1 MPREDFETS
10 LLADYLRVLT
20 KKSGPLQTSK
30 TVRRSTARTSR
41 SWVDPR
47 GLLTAALK
55 SCLEGQTLPCPL
67 KSNKNEKYWEF
78 LGVEEVEGYFFS
90 FFDPGLFRNPRG
102 PHATISHD
110 YLTYL
115 NRVNEYSQ
123 PVHQKGIP
131 WCRWC
136 SWGPLFAVT
145 PRIVAFEGIILEEEI
160 AELLAAQGQEN
171 FRRSKDQ
178 GDPDS
183 FGLMKAC
190 DNHW

>member
-78 LGVEEVEGYFFS
+78 LGVEEVEGFFFLFLTQGS
-90 FFDPGLFRNPRG
+90 FGIPGALMLRYLTIISRISTESTSTANLCTRKGSHDVVDVRGGHCSRSPPGLLPSR
-102 PHATISHD
+102 ALS
-110 YLTYL
+110 
-115 NRVNEYSQ
+115 
-123 PVHQKGIP
+123 
-131 WCRWC
+131 
-136 SWGPLFAVT
+136 
-145 PRIVAFEGIILEEEI
+145 
-160 AELLAAQGQEN
+160 
-171 FRRSKDQ
+171 
-178 GDPDS
+178 
-183 FGLMKAC
+183 
-190 DNHW
+190 